1 MTKELQNDNLFA
13 NPSELLDSLPSP
25 KEALNALK
33 EHAPSPKEA
42 LNSLKE
48 HAQTP
53 LEALHTL
60 KEHAPSPLEALHAL
74 KDKAPSPKN
83 ALNAL
88 KNFTASPNVSALS
101 DKKNISA
108 NSQYQLFPQNSE
120 VRELVKV
127 PFTKAMKETHTILV
141 PTMLPIHFRFL
152 VKILHLHGYKA
163 ELLKNHSKSVIDEGV
178 KNVHNDTCYPAL
190 LVIGQMIDA
199 LKSGE
204 YDLKKVALLIT
215 QTGGGCRASNYIHLL
230 RKALIKA
237 GFGFVPVIS
246 LNFSGLEKDSGF
258 QINKEM
264 LLSLVS
270 AVIYGDLLMCISNQC
285 KPYEINKG
293 DTDKMLSYWIERLC
307 EPATN
312 AGLTNYKALK
322 RDTKAIL
329 RDFANIPTR
338 NEKRVKV
345 GIVGEIYVKF
355 SPLGNNN
362 LEDFLLDE
370 GCEVVVPGFLDFA
383 LYCVNDTIIENK
395 LYGGKLRTK
404 LIYKAVLWYF
414 EHRQK
419 DMIKAIKKQGH
430 FRAPSAFSHT
440 KSLAQGY
447 VSEAMNMGEGW
458 LLTAEML
465 ELIAQGVNNIVCTQ
479 PFGCLPNHIVGRGM
493 MKIIKE
499 KNPQSNIV
507 SIDYDPGATKVNQE
521 NRIKLMLSNAKKALG
536 I

>member
-1 MTKELQNDNLFA
+1 MTKEIQQENLFA
-13 NPSELLDSLPSP
+13 SPSEVWEALPNPKDALQAIKDKAPNP
-25 KEALNALK
+25 KEALQAIK
-33 EHAPSPKEA
+33 DKAPNPKEA
-42 LNSLKE
+42 LQAIKSKAPNPK
-48 HAQTP
+48 
-53 LEALHTL
+53 EALKAF
-60 KEHAPSPLEALHAL
+60 KEANFAPKPQSVDNKLEFRET
-74 KDKAPSPKN
+74 SN
-83 ALNAL
+83 
-88 KNFTASPNVSALS
+88 SA
-101 DKKNISA
+101 IFA
-108 NSQYQLFPQNSE
+108 QAAQPA
-120 VRELVKV
+120 RELVKV

-258 QINKEM
+258 AVNRQM
-264 LLSLVS
+264 LNNLVS
-270 AVIYGDLLMCISNQC
+270 AVLYGDLLMCISNQC
-285 KPYEINKG
+285 RPYEINKG
-293 DTDKMLSYWIERLC
+293 DTDKMLDTWVERITA
-307 EPATN
+307 PATN

-329 RDFANIPTR
+329 RDFASIPMKR
-338 NEKRVKV
+338 EKKVRV

-370 GCEVVVPGFLDFA
+370 GCEVVIPGFLDFA
-383 LYCVNDTIIENK
+383 LYCVNDNLIESK
-395 LYGGKLRTK
+395 LYGGKLGTK
-404 LIYKAVLWYF
+404 LIYKLVYWYF
-414 EHRQK
+414 AKKQK
-419 DMIKAIKKQGH
+419 DMIKAIKRHGV
-430 FRAPSAFSHT
+430 FNAPSDFAHT
-440 KSLAQGY
+440 RSLAKDY
-447 VSEAMNMGEGW
+447 VSQAMNMGEGW

-465 ELIAQGVNNIVCTQ
+465 ELIEQGVSNIVCTQ

-499 KNPQSNIV
+499 RKPESNIV

-521 NRIKLMLSNAKKALG
+521 NRIKLMLSNAKKALAKDNAS
-536 I
+536 